1 MFRQPTKVC
10 TADYDSGVQY
20 FIFAVLSEEA
30 RRLILVESA
39 YNLRYAASTCICA
52 ARCLVLAVS
61 AYTTLAGV
69 FSDSAR
75 CLRSPFSCPS
85 AQDFWSAL
93 RPTVSGVQDCI
104 NMLSS
109 PLCPSSPTS
118 RPCRVRLQLRRAV
131 PTMLPFS
138 RFPVLPFS
146 FSAHCLFYGAAGW
159 CYKEL
164 QNVYKLMRI
173 DLTGRGGTIVKIISK
188 QQTIFCG
195 LCKSR
200 RGCRP

>member
-69 FSDSAR
+69 VSERAR
-75 CLRSPFSCPS
+75 CLSSPVSCPS
-85 AQDFWSAL
+85 AQDVWAAR
-93 RPTVSGVQDCI
+93 RPTLSGVQDCI
-104 NMLSS
+104 KYVVFATMSEQPNVLSL
-109 PLCPSSPTS
+109 PCPAITLVCRIASTCCLRHPGHLPGLDAYTYALHVLRQLKNWCTHRDFPDRIVLS
-118 RPCRVRLQLRRAV
+118 RLRLIMGFVKLGLA
-131 PTMLPFS
+131 S
-138 RFPVLPFS
+138 HVL
-146 FSAHCLFYGAAGW
+146 L
-159 CYKEL
+159 L
-164 QNVYKLMRI
+164 VNR
-173 DLTGRGGTIVKIISK
+173 
-188 QQTIFCG
+188 
-195 LCKSR
+195 
-200 RGCRP
+200 

>member
-69 FSDSAR
+69 VSERAR
-75 CLRSPFSCPS
+75 CLSIPVSCPS
-85 AQDFWSAL
+85 AQDVWAAR
-93 RPTVSGVQDCI
+93 RPTLSGVQDCI
-104 NMLSS
+104 KYVVFATMSEQPNVLSL
-109 PLCPSSPTS
+109 PCPAITLV
-118 RPCRVRLQLRRAV
+118 CRIASTCCLRH
-131 PTMLPFS
+131 PGHLPGLDAYTYAL
-138 RFPVLPFS
+138 RCP
-146 FSAHCLFYGAAGW
+146 ATA
-159 CYKEL
+159 E
-164 QNVYKLMRI
+164 KLMYAPWFPGQNCVGPASF
-173 DLTGRGGTIVKIISK
+173 DN
-188 QQTIFCG
+188 G
-195 LCKSR
+195 LCKA
-200 RGCRP
+200 RPSKPRSAVG